1 MDKYTWSDVG
11 SSYLPSDL
19 LAAFLYAQFL
29 AGDQIQ
35 AKRRRVWEYYFQHL
49 QDWARSQ
56 QVGLP
61 VVPAHN
67 EQAYHLFYMLMP
79 SIESRQ
85 ELIERLRSLK
95 ILSVF
100 HYQPLH
106 LSDMGKRFGGK
117 PGMCPVAETVSDR
130 IIRLPFYN
138 DLSQCKQEKVI
149 EAIRDFVV

>member
-1 MDKYTWSDVG
+1 
-11 SSYLPSDL
+11 L
-19 LAAFLYAQFL
+19 
-29 AGDQIQ
+29 
-35 AKRRRVWEYYFQHL
+35 WEYYFQHL
-49 QDWARSQ
+49 QSWAHSQ

-79 SIESRQ
+79 SVEARQ
-85 ELIERLRSLK
+85 ALIKHLRSLK

-106 LSDMGKRFGGK
+106 LSDMGRRFGGQ
-117 PGMCPVAETVSDR
+117 PGMCPMAEAVSER

-138 DLSQCKQEKVI
+138 DLPQCMQEKVV
-149 EAIRDFVV
+149 EAVRHFAV